1 MSYPSGPPGNPGYPS
16 GPPAAQYSSPTQQF
30 GQVQEA
36 APAGPSKLPLYLDI
50 AVAVFGLAIYLT
62 TFALDNGTALGP
74 LLGIL
79 AGLLAGVGLVPKQ
92 KSRYAVVAVVSVLGF
107 LVVLAGVITVGAGN
121 LGWASYLL
129 VAFTLLQAIV
139 AVTALLLDAEVIA
152 APVPKPKYEQQQPYG
167 QYGAPGPY
175 YGQPQGQP
183 QHGGPPQ
190 QQAPQQRGGYPPQ
203 QYGGYPPNGPS
214 TGGFGA
220 PAPQGPPHQGG
231 PATPPTGFPA
241 FGQPH
246 GGPPSQPTQAH
257 ETQQPPQQAAPQSA
271 PPPS

>member
-16 GPPAAQYSSPTQQF
+16 GPPAAQYSTPTQQF
-30 GQVQEA
+30 GQPQEA

-62 TFALDNGTALGP
+62 TFALDSGAALGP

-92 KSRYAVVAVVSVLGF
+92 KSHFGVVAALSVLGF
-107 LVVLAGVITVGAGN
+107 LVVVAGVITAGSSD
-121 LGWASYLL
+121 LGWAAYLL

-139 AVTALLLDAEVIA
+139 AIAALLLDAGVVS
-152 APVPKPKYEQQQPYG
+152 APVPKPKYEQQPYG

-183 QHGGPPQ
+183 QQGGP
-190 QQAPQQRGGYPPQ
+190 PQQRGGYPPPQQ
-203 QYGGYPPNGPS
+203 QYGGYPNGPS
-214 TGGFGA
+214 TGGF
-220 PAPQGPPHQGG
+220 PAQIPQGQPHQSG

-241 FGQPH
+241 FGQPQS
-246 GGPPSQPTQAH
+246 GPPSQPTQSY
-257 ETQQPPQQAAPQSA
+257 ETQQLQQPAAPQSA